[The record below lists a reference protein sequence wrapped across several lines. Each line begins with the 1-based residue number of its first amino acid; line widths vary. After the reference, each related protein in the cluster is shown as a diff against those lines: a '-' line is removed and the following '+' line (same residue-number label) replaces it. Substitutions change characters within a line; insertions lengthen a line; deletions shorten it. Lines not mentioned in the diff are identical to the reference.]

1 MFSVTNDDG
10 RPACDAAEGTAEGGG
25 AFRSG
30 KDVQRVVDA
39 VTGATWNA
47 RNRIMENLFQ
57 EDLAANAAVLPAFA
71 PPGQD
76 MEAIKDC

>member
-1 MFSVTNDDG
+1 MASGGERPVRGAAGDVDG
-10 RPACDAAEGTAEGGG
+10 EGGT
-25 AFRSG
+25 FRSG

-47 RNRIMENLFQ
+47 RNRIMESLFR
-57 EDLAANAAVLPAFA
+57 EDLAANAAGLPIFA

-76 MEAIKDC
+76 TETVESC